1 MAEFDLT
8 GGDGSRGASVSS
20 QPIAQPISQPMAQSI
35 AAVDAS
41 LDTLAIH
48 LPTRAERAKRKTAT
62 EQVAPLRP
70 RSSVAP
76 RLVMLPVVFV
86 VALALSWWIWQPGA
100 RPHVVGWAT
109 SVLWTM
115 PLTTSLI
122 GIYGALRTVG
132 RLRADRH
139 RGPARTVRTNK
150 LLVTIPTIGRHDT
163 YPALERVVRSCRHLA
178 AFFPEHAI
186 EIVVEEGCKAF
197 AQITALAK
205 AIPMVEVV
213 TVPRDYRTP
222 NGTRYKARANHYA
235 NVRRI
240 ARGEALDTAWVLHLD
255 DDTAV
260 GPDAGEE
267 LARFVGEQR
276 GQSEPKHL
284 AQGVL
289 TYPREHGTA
298 RLIWL
303 ADSVRPAYDVT
314 TFAATTGSGTPRAG
328 LHGEL
333 LLVRAS
339 VEADIGWDFG
349 PRTMVE
355 DAQFALEFTRRH
367 PGRSD
372 WFAGRSL
379 GATPV
384 SVGDFV
390 KQRERWAWG
399 LLELSANRDLPL
411 RARLL
416 VIHNVI
422 VCAFGPLQHIGVV
435 LVAGG
440 LLGDL
445 ATLPIT
451 VFLLPLWALNIAYH
465 VWSYWEGLK
474 INARASSHP
483 RRRWWEPL
491 VMLGCL
497 PVFSLWEAAGVLR
510 GLIRFVRHGEAA
522 FTVIAKPR

>member
-1 MAEFDLT
+1 M
-8 GGDGSRGASVSS
+8 SS
-20 QPIAQPISQPMAQSI
+20 QPVAQSVTSI
-35 AAVDAS
+35 DAS

-48 LPTRAERAKRKTAT
+48 LPDQAERARQRRTAAT
-62 EQVAPLRP
+62 AQPAPLRP

-76 RLVMLPVVFV
+76 RLVVLPVVFV
-86 VALALSWWIWQPGA
+86 AALALSWWIWQPHA
-100 RPHVVGWAT
+100 QPHVVGWAT

-139 RGPARTVRTNK
+139 RGPARTVRTHK

-178 AFFPEHAI
+178 AFFPDHAI
-186 EIVVEEGCKAF
+186 EIVVEEGCEAF

-205 AIPMVEVV
+205 AIPMVEVL
-213 TVPRDYRTP
+213 TVPGDYRTP

-235 NVRRI
+235 NIRRI
-240 ARGEALDTAWVLHLD
+240 TAGEALDTAWVLHLD

-267 LARFVGEQR
+267 LARFVGEQL
-276 GQSEPKHL
+276 GQAEPKHL

-289 TYPREHGTA
+289 TYPREHGAA
-298 RLIWL
+298 RLLWL

-314 TFAATTGSGTPRAG
+314 TFAATTGGGTPRAG

-399 LLELSANRDLPL
+399 LLELAANRDLPL

-416 VIHNVI
+416 LIHNVT

-435 LVAGG
+435 LLAGG

-445 ATLPIT
+445 ATLPAT
-451 VFLLPLWALNIAYH
+451 VALLPLWALNIAYH

-483 RRRWWEPL
+483 RRRWWEPV
-491 VMLGCL
+491 VMIACL

-510 GLIRFVRHGEAA
+510 GLIRFVRRGEAA